1 MFSFIWSIE
10 TPRLRGLQS
19 TFDHRISGDS
29 KSHTRKM
36 PARRGVI
43 APSKIRHV
51 KEATR
56 SGVCR
61 PRVRLADDRAIF
73 NFATFLLSD
82 TDDGVKDEKSQMAG
96 AGSKYTSTHDADCF
110 LDDSRRVCLTNHPL
124 IDACTAPKE

>member
-1 MFSFIWSIE
+1 VFSFISSIE

-19 TFDHRISGDS
+19 TFDHRIIGDS

-36 PARRGVI
+36 PSRRGVI

-56 SGVCR
+56 SGLCR
-61 PRVRLADDRAIF
+61 RRVRLADDRAIF

-82 TDDGVKDEKSQMAG
+82 TDGIKDEKSQMAG
-96 AGSKYTSTHDADCF
+96 AGSKYTSTNDVRIVFSMTRGAF
-110 LDDSRRVCLTNHPL
+110 V
-124 IDACTAPKE
+124 